1 MGNFHVKTQKST
13 DFAHTFSK
21 NYIFFV
27 FFNKD
32 YTFYT
37 KNLFIRPKNCFQSI
51 LYKERCKKFG
61 KNQFSSNIFTFLIVA
76 HQNFEYSLRIL
87 ANFGKFSRKN
97 SKIYG
102 FCPYVFKKVVFFF
115 VFSNKDYAFY
125 TKNLFIRSK
134 NCVQSIFYNERCKE
148 FRKKQFFSKRFT
160 FLSVIRQNFE
170 YNLRILVNF
179 GKFSRKNSKSMD
191 FAYTFSKK
199 YRFFFF
205 VFFNKDYTFYTKN
218 LFIRPKNCVQSILY
232 KERCKKFRKNQFF
245 SNIFTFLSVTRQNFE
260 YNLRILANFGKFS
273 CKNSKIYG
281 FPTYVLKKLGSFL
294 VFFNKDYTFY
304 TKNLFIRPKNCFQ
317 SILYKE
323 RYKKFCKNQF
333 FSNIFTFLSVTLQNL
348 EDNLR
353 ILANFGKFSR
363 KNSEIY
369 GFRPYVLKNHVFF
382 CIF

>member
-1 MGNFHVKTQKST
+1 M

-21 NYIFFV
+21 N
-27 FFNKD
+27 
-32 YTFYT
+32 
-37 KNLFIRPKNCFQSI
+37 
-51 LYKERCKKFG
+51 
-61 KNQFSSNIFTFLIVA
+61 
-76 HQNFEYSLRIL
+76 
-87 ANFGKFSRKN
+87 
-97 SKIYG
+97 
-102 FCPYVFKKVVFFF
+102 
-115 VFSNKDYAFY
+115 
-125 TKNLFIRSK
+125 
-134 NCVQSIFYNERCKE
+134 
-148 FRKKQFFSKRFT
+148 
-160 FLSVIRQNFE
+160 
-170 YNLRILVNF
+170 
-179 GKFSRKNSKSMD
+179 
-191 FAYTFSKK
+191 

-218 LFIRPKNCVQSILY
+218 LFIVPKNCVQSILY
-232 KERCKKFRKNQFF
+232 KERCKEFHKNQFF

-273 CKNSKIYG
+273 RKNSKIYGFHPYVIKKIHFFVFFNKDYTFYTKNLLIRPKNYFQSILYKEICKMFSKNQFSSNIFTFLIVIRQNFEYNLRILVNFGKFSCKNSKIYG
-281 FPTYVLKKLGSFL
+281 FRPYVFKKLVSFL
-294 VFFNKDYTFY
+294 VFFNKDYAFY

-333 FSNIFTFLSVTLQNL
+333 FSNIFTFLSVTLQNI

-369 GFRPYVLKNHVFF
+369 GFCPYVLKKPCVFF